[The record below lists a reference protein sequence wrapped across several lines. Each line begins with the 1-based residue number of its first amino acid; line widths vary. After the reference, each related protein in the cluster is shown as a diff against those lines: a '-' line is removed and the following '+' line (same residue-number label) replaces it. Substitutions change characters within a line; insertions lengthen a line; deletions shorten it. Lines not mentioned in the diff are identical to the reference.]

1 MVVSSG
7 LPMVFSSHPWPCNR
21 RLRSGV
27 LCGWMKTST
36 PSSSAFDQNGWNFRS
51 ENSSPATLAPTAAPR
66 SPSFFT
72 PSTSCCTA
80 RSGNWRATDAK
91 ATKRSGYFAQ
101 NSASRSFW
109 ILITWVTRS
118 RSARYHAGLM
128 LSASMSMPWP
138 SISRMRRSPTS
149 PIPGPRWS
157 STLRPRSAYASGIT
171 QCACTSMVFTRRP
184 PTTTSRRRPL
194 GTAASRRGPDF
205 APLFPRAAPRAWA
218 RTCAW
223 AAATTSHDVKA
234 MVAPWVVIWS
244 PSVERLSGRSDGP
257 SAGERGQQLAREPA
271 QRRAPAGAV
280 EQHVLGARL
289 AQRLDHAAHLVR
301 RAVEGGGADLLV
313 GQMRP
318 VRARSVRT
326 QRQTIDAPA
335 AGDAVFSRAREV
347 LGGRDDVD
355 RPRDADAHRI
365 EDPAL
370 RLDLGPEERDALA
383 NLRER
388 GVLVQEQVV
397 AERRDLPDRGG
408 AARAHPQ
415 RRVRLLRRRRLDDH
429 VVELPVP
436 PSMGPGPIRCP
447 RFQHDLKRFVKA
459 RIGLIHGRGEAG
471 ELVVPVALADPE
483 VEAA

>member
-1 MVVSSG
+1 
-7 LPMVFSSHPWPCNR
+7 
-21 RLRSGV
+21 
-27 LCGWMKTST
+27 
-36 PSSSAFDQNGWNFRS
+36 
-51 ENSSPATLAPTAAPR
+51 
-66 SPSFFT
+66 
-72 PSTSCCTA
+72 
-80 RSGNWRATDAK
+80 
-91 ATKRSGYFAQ
+91 
-101 NSASRSFW
+101 
-109 ILITWVTRS
+109 
-118 RSARYHAGLM
+118 
-128 LSASMSMPWP
+128 
-138 SISRMRRSPTS
+138 
-149 PIPGPRWS
+149 
-157 STLRPRSAYASGIT
+157 
-171 QCACTSMVFTRRP
+171 MVFTRRP

-318 VRARSVRT
+318 IRARSVRA

-335 AGDAVFSRAREV
+335 AGDAILPGAREIFDC
-347 LGGRDDVD
+347 RDDVD
-355 RPRDADAHRI
+355 RARDADAHRI

-370 RLDLGPEERDALA
+370 SLHLGPEERDALA
-383 NLRER
+383 NLVER

-397 AERRDLPDRGG
+397 AERRDLPDGGG
-408 AARAHPQ
+408 AARAHPE
-415 RRVRLLRRRRLDDH
+415 RRVRLLPGRRLDDDI
-429 VVELPVP
+429 VELPEP
-436 PSMGPGPIRCP
+436 AAMGPRAVRRP
-447 RFQHDLKRFVKA
+447 RLEHDLQGFIEA
-459 RIGLIHGRGEAG
+459 RVGLLHRRGEAG
-471 ELVVPVALADPE
+471 KLVVPVA
-483 VEAA
+483 